1 MGLFDSLPPPGPRC
15 VGGSVPPW
23 LFPPDNV
30 LGSFVP
36 ERVVLVRSESLLV
49 VGQGFVAYP
58 TGVDFSVEIQ
68 SNERVPG
75 GFAVPDRRR
84 RPGPAGPQDGL
95 AVGVVTADGGRASSL
110 SRPNLEDEPMPPVVS
125 TYRGGV
131 GGTGWRQ
138 RCWMWPLP
146 PPGPLHIVVAWLGAG
161 LGETWGELDGATLRD
176 AGLRARVL
184 WD

>member
-15 VGGSVPPW
+15 VGGSVAPW

-36 ERVVLVRSESLLV
+36 GRVVLIRSESLLV
-49 VGQGFVAYP
+49 VVQGFVAYP
-58 TGVDFSVEIQ
+58 TGVEFSVEIR
-68 SNERVPG
+68 SNKRVPG

-84 RPGPAGPQDGL
+84 GRPAGARDSL

-110 SRPNLEDEPMPPVVS
+110 SRPDLEDEPVPPVVS
-125 TYRGGV
+125 THRGSGD
-131 GGTGWRQ
+131 GKGWRQ

-146 PPGPLHIVVAWLGAG
+146 PSGPLRIVVAWPGAG
-161 LGETWGELDGATLRD
+161 LGETWGELDVAVLRE
-176 AGLRARVL
+176 AGLRAPVL
-184 WD
+184 WDD